1 MSTGSAGF
9 AQRGFRLRA
18 AIEGDLADI
27 AAIYN
32 SIIPGRMVTAEL
44 EPVTVES
51 RRPWL
56 AAHNPQTRPVWV
68 LEDETTG
75 GVIGWMSFDTFNVR
89 AAYGGTVMIAIYL
102 AESHRGR
109 GLGRAL
115 LAHALAVAPQHG
127 VHTILG
133 YIFGHNAPSLRL
145 FATMGFA
152 QWAYL
157 PRVAVL
163 DGVERD
169 LVIVGRRVGV

>member
-1 MSTGSAGF
+1 MNTDA
-9 AQRGFRLRA
+9 AQFGLAGFRLRA
-18 AIEGDLADI
+18 ATENDLADI

-32 SIIPGRMVTAEL
+32 SIIPGRMVTADL

-56 AAHNPQTRPVWV
+56 AAHIPLTRPVWV
-68 LEDETTG
+68 LADEATA
-75 GVIGWMSFDTFNVR
+75 GVVGWMSFDTFNVR
-89 AAYGGTVMIAIYL
+89 AAYDGTVMIAIYL

-133 YIFGHNAPSLRL
+133 YIFGHNAPSLQL
-145 FATMGFA
+145 FAKMGFA

-163 DGVERD
+163 DGVDRD
-169 LVIVGRRVGV
+169 LVIVGRRVGA

>member
-1 MSTGSAGF
+1 MKTDAAPFGQSGY
-9 AQRGFRLRA
+9 RLRA
-18 AIEGDLADI
+18 ATEGDLADI

-68 LEDETTG
+68 LEDESTK
-75 GVIGWMSFDTFNVR
+75 GVAGWMSFDTFNVR
-89 AAYGGTVMIAIYL
+89 AAYGGTAMIAIYL
-102 AESHRGR
+102 AESYRGQ

-115 LAHALAVAPQHG
+115 LAHALAVAPHHG
-127 VHTILG
+127 VHTLLG
-133 YIFGHNAPSLRL
+133 YIFGDNGPSLRL
-145 FATMGFA
+145 FAALGFA
-152 QWAYL
+152 PWAHL

-169 LVIVGRRVGV
+169 LVIVGRRVGP

>member
-1 MSTGSAGF
+1 MNAPAALFEQCGY
-9 AQRGFRLRA
+9 RLRA
-18 AIEGDLADI
+18 ATEDDLPDI

-68 LEDETTG
+68 LEDEVTG
-75 GVIGWMSFDTFNVR
+75 AVVGWMSFDTFNVR

-102 AESHRGR
+102 AGSHRGR

-115 LAHALAVAPQHG
+115 LAHALSVAPQHG

-145 FATMGFA
+145 FAAMGFA
-152 QWAYL
+152 QWAHL

-169 LVIVGRRVGV
+169 LVIVGRRVAT

>member
-1 MSTGSAGF
+1 MKAMAAPFG
-9 AQRGFRLRA
+9 QPGFRLRA
-18 AIEGDLADI
+18 ATEGDLPDI

-32 SIIPGRMVTAEL
+32 SIIPSRMVTAEL

-68 LEDETTG
+68 LEDEAAG
-75 GVIGWMSFDTFNVR
+75 GVVGWMSFDTFNVR

-133 YIFGHNAPSLRL
+133 YIFGHNTPSLRL

-163 DGVERD
+163 DSVERD
-169 LVIVGRRVGV
+169 LVIVGRRVGA

>member
-1 MSTGSAGF
+1 MSTGSAAF

-68 LEDETTG
+68 LEDESTG

-115 LAHALAVAPQHG
+115 LAHALAVAPQHD

-145 FATMGFA
+145 FAAMGFA

-163 DGVERD
+163 DDVERD
-169 LVIVGRRVGV
+169 LVIVGRRVGA

>member
-1 MSTGSAGF
+1 MKTDAAPFGQSGC
-9 AQRGFRLRA
+9 RLRA
-18 AIEGDLADI
+18 ATEGDLADI

-32 SIIPGRMVTAEL
+32 RIIPGRMVTAEL

-56 AAHNPQTRPVWV
+56 ASHNPQTRPVWV
-68 LEDETTG
+68 LVDETTKA
-75 GVIGWMSFDTFNVR
+75 VVGWMSFDTFNVR

-102 AESHRGR
+102 AESYRGR

-115 LAHALAVAPQHG
+115 LAHALAVAPQHD

-133 YIFGHNAPSLRL
+133 YIFGHNAPSLQL
-145 FATMGFA
+145 FAKMGFA

-163 DGVERD
+163 DGVDRD
-169 LVIVGRRVGV
+169 LVIVGRRVGA